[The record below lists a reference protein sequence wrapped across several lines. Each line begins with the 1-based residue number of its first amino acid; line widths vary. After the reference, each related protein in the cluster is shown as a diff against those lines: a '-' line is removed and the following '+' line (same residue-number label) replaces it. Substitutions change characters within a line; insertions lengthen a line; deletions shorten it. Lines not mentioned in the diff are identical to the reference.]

1 MLVAERDQRMG
12 IDTEEVRQQR
22 QDLLPLAHPQG
33 GVDVLKGAFGRPT
46 RPIPDVVDIGSG
58 R

>member
-12 IDTEEVRQQR
+12 IDTEQVRQQR
-22 QDLLPLAHPQG
+22 QDLVPLAHPQA
-33 GVDVLKGAFGRPT
+33 GVDTLKRAFGRSN
-46 RPIPDVVDIGSG
+46 RPIPGVVDQSSA